1 MSNFTILLPPSE
13 GKASG
18 GDPDRTW
25 RQIAKD
31 PDCNAFPRLN
41 PARRKVIAALKS
53 AQRSLPEAD
62 LQKLFNVKDD
72 NLAAAIAANRAILSA
87 ELLPAIQRYTGV
99 MFDFLDYP
107 SMPPDDRHTFDT
119 HALIF
124 SGVWG
129 LLRPTDLIPDYKL
142 KIDASLPNLGRVSAF
157 WKPHLSRVLNPI
169 LAGQIVWDLL
179 PGAHRTA
186 WDGKAKSAVRW
197 QVKFV
202 ERVESRGKVTYRT
215 VNHWSKALKGA
226 LVRHLCAH
234 PITDVDALAD
244 FEHPLGYVYDPTM
257 GKRSKNGGEVVFV
270 KSNE

>member
-1 MSNFTILLPPSE
+1 MPNFTILLPPSE

-18 GDPDRTW
+18 GDADRTW

-31 PDCNAFPRLN
+31 GDCNAFPRLN
-41 PARRKVIAALKS
+41 PTRRKVIAALRS
-53 AQRSLPEAD
+53 AMRQPTPE
-62 LQKLFNVKDD
+62 LEKLFNVKDD
-72 NLAAAIAANRAILSA
+72 NLAAAIAANRAILRG
-87 ELLPAIQRYTGV
+87 ELRPAIQRYTGV

-142 KIDASLPNLGRVSAF
+142 KIDATLPGLGRVSTF
-157 WKPHLSRVLNPI
+157 WKPQLSRLLNRVLV
-169 LAGQIVWDLL
+169 GQLVWDLL

-202 ERVESRGKVTYRT
+202 ERVESRGKVQYRT

-234 PITDVDALAD
+234 AVTDVDALAD
-244 FEHPLGYVYDPTM
+244 FEHPLGYIYDPTM

-270 KSNE
+270 KG

>member
-1 MSNFTILLPPSE
+1 MPNFTILLPPSE

-18 GDPDRTW
+18 GDASQTW

-31 PDCNAFPRLN
+31 PACNTFARLN
-41 PARRKVIAALKS
+41 PTRRKLIAGLRSALR
-53 AQRSLPEAD
+53 QPTPD

-72 NLAAAIAANRAILSA
+72 NLAAAMAANRAILRS
-87 ELLPAIQRYTGV
+87 ELRPAIQRYTGV

-142 KIDASLPNLGRVSAF
+142 KIDATLPGLGRVSSF
-157 WKPHLSRVLNPI
+157 WKPDLSRVLNPI

-202 ERVESRGKVTYRT
+202 ERVESRGKVSHRT

-226 LVRHLCAH
+226 LVRYLCAH

-244 FEHPLGYVYDPTM
+244 FEHPQGYVYDPTQ
-257 GKRSKNGGEVVFV
+257 GKRGKNGGEVVFV
-270 KSNE
+270 KHET